1 MKYILGLTGPT
12 GSGKSTASKAA
23 ESLGWYVINCDLVV
37 RSAYEE
43 QKVLAALK
51 EAFGSEVFDENGAL
65 IRKRLAEKAFSTP
78 ENTEKLNKTVLPFI
92 IEMINEDIK
101 NSKSEKIL
109 LDAPTLYESGAD
121 KICNAVCV
129 VLSDEQ
135 KRFERIT
142 ARDQISE
149 EAARLRMSAGKT
161 DEYYKARTP
170 HIIYNN
176 AGENELETEFKNLL
190 NKLGGN

>member
-43 QKVLAALK
+43 QKVLAAVK

-65 IRKRLAEKAFSTP
+65 LRKRLAEKAFSTP